1 MRSVLVLAFV
11 LAACSDATAPDPEA
25 AAVGNYVLMSV
36 NGGPLPALIFQN
48 AAGRID
54 VISGAL
60 TLRAD
65 RSFTEARDIRTTS
78 GTTSRVDTARDNGGY
93 SVTGTQITF
102 TIPPTGSQAAISYTG
117 AASNSE
123 VAYTWN
129 NVAYRYRKQ

>member
-25 AAVGNYVLMSV
+25 
-36 NGGPLPALIFQN
+36 